1 MARIKDLREYLSVLE
16 SVDDVQHIARRGSAV
31 LEAAAITRWSTEQR
45 RPAPLFDN
53 VEGVEPGF
61 RLLGAAGALSSDPR
75 HPLARVALSLGLS
88 HDVTARE
95 LVEHLAAAHGK
106 APIPPK
112 LISAD
117 EAPCKQNILLGEEAT
132 LDRFPIPL
140 VHQDDGGRYVNTW
153 GIIVASTPDRR
164 WTNWSISRIMM
175 IDGRHMTGMV
185 LPQQHIG
192 VIWAEWE
199 KIGKPMPFAVVQ
211 GGDPGVPM
219 IGGMPIPAD
228 VDEGSFLGALYGEAI
243 EVVKCETVDLEV
255 PATAEVVIEG
265 HLSITRDATEGPY
278 AEFHGYAL
286 PETSP
291 EPVYTIEAIT
301 YRDNPIWPVSAT
313 GRPPD
318 DSQIAPA
325 LGVSAEVLVLL
336 RNAGLPI
343 ATAWLLVDTACHW
356 MIITVPRHWR
366 DVLPGTSTTE
376 FVHRIGELMSTSRVG
391 HMCPVSYVL
400 DDDID
405 PSNTSDVLWALGT
418 RTHPN
423 QRQED
428 WEVPIL
434 PWYQCYTEQERRS
447 GRGPIVYGQARV
459 ATFDDLYPAEI
470 RERVIA
476 AESNS
481 PRPNPRLSGVAKP
494 DSPGRSL

>member
-16 SVDDVQHIARRGSAV
+16 SLDDVEHIDRRVSAV

-61 RLLGAAGALSSDPR
+61 RLLGAAGALSSDRR

-117 EAPCKQNILLGEEAT
+117 EAPCKQNILVGEEAT

-175 IDGRHMTGMV
+175 IDGRHMTGLV

-228 VDEGSFLGALYGEAI
+228 VDEGSFLGTLYGEPV
-243 EVVKCETVDLEV
+243 EVVKCETIDLDV

-301 YRDNPIWPVSAT
+301 YRDNPIWPVTST

-325 LGVSAEVLVLL
+325 VGVSAEMVALL
-336 RNAGLPI
+336 RNAGLPV
-343 ATAWLLVDTACHW
+343 TTGWLLVDTACHW

-376 FVHRIGELMSTSRVG
+376 FVHRIGELMSTNRVG
-391 HMCPVSYVL
+391 HMCPVTYLL

-405 PSNTSDVLWALGT
+405 PTNTSDVLWALGT
-418 RTHPN
+418 RIHPN
-423 QRQED
+423 LRQEHCAS
-428 WEVPIL
+428 PIL
-434 PWYQCYTEQERRS
+434 PWYRCHTEERAAQCGAGRSSCTTACCPRPETAEPTQRRS
-447 GRGPIVYGQARV
+447 TLLPAQHPRTRPRGRVTITP
-459 ATFDDLYPAEI
+459 
-470 RERVIA
+470 
-476 AESNS
+476 
-481 PRPNPRLSGVAKP
+481 
-494 DSPGRSL
+494 

>member
-16 SVDDVQHIARRGSAV
+16 SLDDVEHIDRRVSAV

-61 RLLGAAGALSSDPR
+61 RLLGAAGALSSDRR

-95 LVEHLAAAHGK
+95 LVEDLAAAHGK

-175 IDGRHMTGMV
+175 IDGRHMTGLV

-228 VDEGSFLGALYGEAI
+228 VDEGSFLGTLYGEPV
-243 EVVKCETVDLEV
+243 EVVKCETIDLDV

-301 YRDNPIWPVSAT
+301 YRDNPIWPVTST

-325 LGVSAEVLVLL
+325 VGVSAEMVALL
-336 RNAGLPI
+336 RNAGLPV
-343 ATAWLLVDTACHW
+343 TTGWLLVDTACHW
-356 MIITVPRHWR
+356 MIITFPRHWR

-376 FVHRIGELMSTSRVG
+376 FVHRIGELMSTNRVG
-391 HMCPVSYVL
+391 HMCPVTYLL

-405 PSNTSDVLWALGT
+405 PTNTSDVLWALGT
-418 RTHPN
+418 RIHPN
-423 QRQED
+423 LRQEH
-428 WEVPIL
+428 WPVPIL
-434 PWYQCYTEQERRS
+434 PWYQCYTEEERNS
-447 GRGPIVYGQARV
+447 GRGPIVVHDGLLPPAGDGRAHP
-459 ATFDDLYPAEI
+459 ATFDTLYPPNI
-470 RERVIA
+470 RERVLA
-476 AESNS
+476 AES
-481 PRPNPRLSGVAKP
+481 
-494 DSPGRSL
+494 RSTP

>member
-16 SVDDVQHIARRGSAV
+16 SLDDVEHIDRRVSAV

-61 RLLGAAGALSSDPR
+61 RLLGAAGALSSERR

-95 LVEHLAAAHGK
+95 LVEHLAAAHGQ

-117 EAPCKQNILLGEEAT
+117 TAPCKQNILLGEEAT

-140 VHQDDGGRYVNTW
+140 VHEDDGGRYVNTW

-175 IDGRHMTGMV
+175 LDGRHMTGLV

-192 VIWAEWE
+192 MIWAEWE
-199 KIGKPMPFAVVQ
+199 KLGKPMPFAVVQ

-228 VDEGSFLGALYGEAI
+228 VDEGTFLGTIYGEPV
-243 EVVKCETVDLEV
+243 EVVKCETVDLDV

-301 YRDNPIWPVSAT
+301 FRDNPIWPVTST

-325 LGVSAEVLVLL
+325 LGVSAELVALL
-336 RNAGLPI
+336 RNVGLPI
-343 ATAWLLVDTACHW
+343 TTAWLLVDTACHW
-356 MIITVPRHWR
+356 MIITAPRHWR

-376 FVHRIGELMSTSRVG
+376 FVHRIGELMSTNRVG
-391 HMCPVSYVL
+391 HMCPVTYVL

-405 PSNTSDVLWALGT
+405 PTNMSDALWALGT
-418 RTHPN
+418 RIHPN
-423 QRQED
+423 LRQEH
-428 WEVPIL
+428 WPVPIL
-434 PWYQCYTEQERRS
+434 PWYQCYTEEERHS
-447 GRGPIVYGQARV
+447 GCGPIVVHDGLLPPVGDGRAHP
-459 ATFDDLYPAEI
+459 ATFDTLYPPQI
-470 RERVIA
+470 RERVLA
-476 AESNS
+476 HVS
-481 PRPNPRLSGVAKP
+481 PSTP
-494 DSPGRSL
+494 

>member
-16 SVDDVQHIARRGSAV
+16 SLDDVEHIDRRVSAV

-61 RLLGAAGALSSDPR
+61 RLLGAAGALSSVRR

-95 LVEHLAAAHGK
+95 LVEHLAAAHGQ

-112 LISAD
+112 LVSTD
-117 EAPCKQNILLGEEAT
+117 TAPCKQNILLGEEAT

-140 VHQDDGGRYVNTW
+140 VHEDDGGRYVNTW

-175 IDGRHMTGMV
+175 LDGRRMTGLV

-192 VIWAEWE
+192 MIWAEWE
-199 KIGKPMPFAVVQ
+199 KLGKPMPFAVVQ

-228 VDEGSFLGALYGEAI
+228 VDEGTFLGTLYGEPV
-243 EVVKCETVDLEV
+243 EVVKCETVDLDV

-301 YRDNPIWPVSAT
+301 FRDNPIWPVTST

-325 LGVSAEVLVLL
+325 LGVSAELVALL
-336 RNAGLPI
+336 RNEGLPI
-343 ATAWLLVDTACHW
+343 TTAWLLVDTACHW
-356 MIITVPRHWR
+356 MIITAPRHWR
-366 DVLPGTSTTE
+366 DVLPGTSTAE
-376 FVHRIGELMSTSRVG
+376 FVHRIGELMSTNRVG
-391 HMCPVSYVL
+391 HMCPVTYVL

-405 PSNTSDVLWALGT
+405 PTNMSDVLWALGT
-418 RTHPN
+418 RIHPN
-423 QRQED
+423 LRQEH
-428 WEVPIL
+428 WPVPIL
-434 PWYQCYTEQERRS
+434 PWYQCYTEEERHT
-447 GRGPIVYGQARV
+447 GRGPIVVHDGLLPPVGDGRAHP
-459 ATFDDLYPAEI
+459 ATFDTLYPPEI
-470 RERVIA
+470 RERVLA
-476 AESNS
+476 HVS
-481 PRPNPRLSGVAKP
+481 
-494 DSPGRSL
+494 RSTP